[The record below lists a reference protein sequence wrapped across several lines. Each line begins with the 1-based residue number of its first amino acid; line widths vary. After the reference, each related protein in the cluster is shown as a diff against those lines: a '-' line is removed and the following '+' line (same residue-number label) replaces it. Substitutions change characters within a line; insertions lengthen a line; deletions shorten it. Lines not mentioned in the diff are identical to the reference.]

1 MIRESDKF
9 IVQRQVEESNP
20 KAEFGHGEVKG
31 LVDLFSLI
39 GEDFELVNA
48 MRRRRSSTASYFSSS
63 ASSMH
68 SDTLSSSNGLAA
80 LRGTPFS
87 ASITSTTSLTGTRRK
102 TSTGVE
108 ERSSSIDF

>member
-1 MIRESDKF
+1 M
-9 IVQRQVEESNP
+9 QRQVEDSNP
-20 KAEFGHGEVKG
+20 KAEFGHGEVTG

-87 ASITSTTSLTGTRRK
+87 ASITSTTSLTTGTRRK

-108 ERSSSIDF
+108 ERSSSIYF